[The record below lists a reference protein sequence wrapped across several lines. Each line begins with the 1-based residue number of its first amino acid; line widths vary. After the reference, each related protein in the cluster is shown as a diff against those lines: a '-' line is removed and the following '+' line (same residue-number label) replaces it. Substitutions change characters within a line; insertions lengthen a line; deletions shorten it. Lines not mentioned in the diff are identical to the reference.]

1 MGNRIRKK
9 TTKNLDRKGECM
21 MGTKMKKMVVLS
33 ALSLLALSSLASLPY
48 AVNAVGLPTIPDEKS
63 LVIHK
68 IENDNDTIYENDGE
82 NRPGTLTGD
91 YLPGAGFTVVDVSN
105 DYYAIAGQASNV
117 GKTPKEIY
125 DAYFATI
132 KHESN
137 PQIIARGT
145 VVGTE
150 KVDAATGT
158 NADGTADGQ
167 VTFTDLPTKNSGRD
181 AIYVVVE
188 TTRPK
193 NDVTTH
199 EGLEVA
205 SKVIGTIP
213 VLIAMPLN
221 GTTDTINIYP
231 KNEVGN
237 LTKELTDA
245 TNDSH
250 VSLTQDIFY
259 DIKLKLPRDLGTPL
273 GSGVPKY
280 KSFTVNEI
288 PGLGLVFAGYDPNVT
303 LVNDGATDRTLADFL
318 TYYGLTSVTDPTPTG
333 PLVGDGNKKASLTV
347 LPDSLNTGTKAW
359 ADLAS
364 KELTFTIKAGVNEA
378 YFEANP
384 DKILDQINNKANYKV
399 TEDNGFEVVPDEDD
413 VDTDTA
419 KYKFQKNDANTGHP
433 LTGAVFKV
441 TLATNGATQYF
452 KEIGTG
458 TGVYILTNAPEPHH
472 VEALTVGS
480 DGTLTLLG
488 LDEDLSYNLI
498 ETAAPTGYSL
508 LTSPI
513 VFTPDHDDDDDFTA
527 DLAVNNADSF
537 HNVYNIPSNILPS
550 TGGRGFAIFGL
561 VAVAGLGGASV
572 LYYLKRKNAQE
583 AA

>member
-21 MGTKMKKMVVLS
+21 MGTKMKKKVVLS
-33 ALSLLALSSLASLPY
+33 ALSLLALSGLASLPY
-48 AVNAVGLPTIPDEKS
+48 AVNAVGLPTIPAEKS

-68 IENDNDTIYENDGE
+68 IENGDDTIHENDGD
-82 NRPGTLTGD
+82 NRPSSLTGAP
-91 YLPGAGFTVVDVSN
+91 LPGAGFTVVDVSD

-132 KHESN
+132 KHEN
-137 PQIIARGT
+137 NDEILVRGT
-145 VVGTE
+145 PFGSEVL
-150 KVDAATGT
+150 DS
-158 NADGTADGQ
+158 ADGSEDGQ
-167 VTFTDLPTKNSGRD
+167 ISFSNLPTKNNSRD

-188 TTRPK
+188 TTRPA
-193 NDVTTH
+193 NTVTTH
-199 EGLEVA
+199 EGTEVA

-221 GTTDTINIYP
+221 GASNTINIYP
-231 KNEVGN
+231 KNEVGR
-237 LTKELTDA
+237 LTKDLTDA

-250 VSLTQDIFY
+250 VSVAQDIFY

-273 GSGVPKY
+273 ASGAPKY
-280 KSFTVNEI
+280 RSFTVNEI

-303 LVNDGATDRTLADFL
+303 LVNDGTTDRTLADFL

-347 LPDSLNTGTKAW
+347 SPDPLNTGTKAW
-359 ADLAS
+359 VDLAS
-364 KELTFTIKAGVNEA
+364 KELTFTIKALVNEA

-384 DKILDQINNKANYKV
+384 DKILDEITNKANYKV
-399 TEDNGFEVVPDEDD
+399 TEENGFEVVPDEDE
-413 VDTDTA
+413 VKTDTA

-433 LTGAVFKV
+433 LTGAVFRV
-441 TLATNGATQYF
+441 TLVSNGAIQKF
-452 KEIGTG
+452 KEIGIG
-458 TGVYILTNAPEPHH
+458 SGVYMLTSAPAG
-472 VEALTVGS
+472 VEQLVVGS

-498 ETAAPTGYSL
+498 ETTAPTGYSL

-513 VFTPDHDDDDDFTA
+513 VFTPDHDDDDDFTT
-527 DLAVNNADSF
+527 DLAVNDADNF

-572 LYYLKRKNAQE
+572 LYYLKRKNA
-583 AA
+583 

>member
-137 PQIIARGT
+137 TQIRNRGT
-145 VVGTE
+145 IFGSEVL
-150 KVDAATGT
+150 DS
-158 NADGTADGQ
+158 ADGNEDGQ
-167 VTFTDLPTKNSGRD
+167 ISFSNLPTKNNGRD

-188 TTRPK
+188 TTRSA
-193 NDVTTH
+193 NTVTTH
-199 EGLEVA
+199 EGTEVA

-221 GTTDTINIYP
+221 GASNTINIYP
-231 KNEVGN
+231 KNEVGR
-237 LTKELTDA
+237 LTKDLTDV

-250 VSLTQDIFY
+250 VSVAQDIFY

-273 GSGVPKY
+273 APGNPKY

-303 LVNDGATDRTLADFL
+303 MVNDGATDRTLADFL
-318 TYYGLTSVTDPTPTG
+318 TYYGLKSVANPATG
-333 PLVGDGNKKASLTV
+333 TLVGDGSTKASLTV
-347 LPDSLNTGTKAW
+347 SPDPLSTGTEAW

-364 KELTFTIKAGVNEA
+364 KELTFTIKAWVNEA

-384 DKILDQINNKANYKV
+384 DKILDQINNKANYKI

-458 TGVYILTNAPEPHH
+458 TGVYMLTNAPAPIY
-472 VEALTVGS
+472 VEELTVGS

-488 LDEDLSYNLI
+488 LDEDLSYNLNEI
-498 ETAAPTGYSL
+498 TAPAGYSL
-508 LTSPI
+508 LNSPI
-513 VFTPDHDDDDDFTA
+513 VFTPDHDDDDDFTT
-527 DLAVNNADSF
+527 DLAVNNADNF